1 MLIAESAL
9 QRTIKNVILK
19 KLRIHTHRATLA
31 LLLVAASTLVVN
43 PLPVYA
49 HSSVSG
55 TTPTDGEVIVSS
67 PTEFIM
73 TFNEKV
79 TVPDGFFRIVDA
91 LGDVRPLNGVSIAP
105 KENGTVARVQ
115 LPANLTGWN
124 ALGWKA
130 ISSDGHEI
138 EGTVTFTIGV
148 STALNNGANQSA
160 VEKLNADPLSNWRRT
175 ATALRSISY
184 LATLIAV
191 GGLGFLWVIRR
202 TQRQW
207 AKRPEEDELKSDQ
220 DWFSDLGKPATR
232 LVSWA
237 AVIGAMSAPLAL
249 ALNTYL
255 LNGGSFDGIGTAFS
269 IQVGTPV
276 GLAQLIRVSAFFAF
290 CTAALLIVDKSTKK
304 FGVVIGVV
312 AATALVVSYALSGHA
327 TIVKYDN
334 IAAVA
339 LVVHLAAASLWAGG
353 LPALALTLRKIN
365 GNPTAAGAV
374 TDAFSRL
381 ATISVIILFPAAI
394 ALSITMFTTL
404 SEVLETAYGLRLL
417 GKFAVVVVIAAV
429 GAYNHFVI
437 IPKIREGRE
446 ENIIASL
453 KRTTGVEVLGVLAIV
468 TATTLLTGQ
477 GAPAAGG
484 SHVTHL
490 GGASSQAQI
499 DPTTS
504 DVIENS
510 RPVVARGVFG
520 DGEIELSITPARAS
534 IENTVKIAFINQ
546 DGSSLQVNG
555 PVKVKIFL
563 PGSDLVPIEREA
575 VRFEAGWQLKT
586 SDFGFSGAWRVQ
598 VTASLSALN
607 TPTGEATVAI
617 RPAS

>member
-1 MLIAESAL
+1 MIL
-9 QRTIKNVILK
+9 TKLK
-19 KLRIHTHRATLA
+19 KRPVRAILA
-31 LLLVAASTLVVN
+31 LFLAATFAVVGNTL
-43 PLPVYA
+43 PASA

-55 TTPTDGEVIVSS
+55 TTPADGDVIASS

-91 LGDVRPLNGVSIAP
+91 SGDVRPLNGVSVTP
-105 KENGTVARVQ
+105 KDNGTVASVA
-115 LPANLTGWN
+115 LPTDLAGWN

-138 EGTVTFTIGV
+138 EGTVTFTVGENATI
-148 STALNNGANQSA
+148 NNDANQSA
-160 VEKLNADPLSNWRRT
+160 VEKLNADPLGNWRKI

-202 TQRQW
+202 TTRRW
-207 AKRPEEDELKSDQ
+207 VIRSEEDGREKDQ
-220 DWFSDLGKPATR
+220 EWLSDLGKPTTR

-237 AVIGAMSAPLAL
+237 AVIGALTSPLAL

-304 FGVVIGVV
+304 FGVVIGAV
-312 AATALVVSYALSGHA
+312 AAVALVISYALSGHA
-327 TIVKYDN
+327 TIVKYDS
-334 IAAVA
+334 IAAIA
-339 LVVHLAAASLWAGG
+339 LVVHLGAASLWAGG
-353 LPALALTLRKIN
+353 LPALALTLRKIK
-365 GNPTAAGAV
+365 GNATAAGAV
-374 TDAFSRL
+374 TEAFSRL
-381 ATISVIILFPAAI
+381 ATISVLILFPAAI

-404 SEVLETAYGLRLL
+404 AEVFETAYGLRLL
-417 GKFAVVVVIAAV
+417 GKFAVVVAIAAI
-429 GAYNHFVI
+429 GAYNHFVV
-437 IPKIREGRE
+437 IPKIRDGKA
-446 ENIIASL
+446 ENVITSL
-453 KRTTGVEVLGVLAIV
+453 KRTTGIEVLGVLAIV
-468 TATTLLTGQ
+468 VATTLLTGQ

-484 SHVTHL
+484 SHVAHL

-510 RPVVARGVFG
+510 RPVVARGVFSN
-520 DGEIELSITPARAS
+520 GEMQLTVTPARAS
-534 IENTVKIAFINQ
+534 IENTVDIEFIDQ
-546 DGSSLQVNG
+546 DGSSLVVNG
-555 PVKVKIFL
+555 PVKVRIFL

-575 VRFEAGWQLKT
+575 VRTEGRWQLKT
-586 SDFGFSGAWRVQ
+586 SDFGFAGAWRVQ

>member
-1 MLIAESAL
+1 M
-9 QRTIKNVILK
+9 ILT
-19 KLRIHTHRATLA
+19 KLKDRPVRAILVLFLA
-31 LLLVAASTLVVN
+31 ATFAAIGS
-43 PLPVYA
+43 PLPAYA

-55 TTPTDGEVIVSS
+55 TTPADGDVVANS

-91 LGDVRPLNGVSIAP
+91 SGDVRPLNGVSVTP
-105 KENGTVARVQ
+105 KENGTVARVV
-115 LPANLTGWN
+115 LPAELDGWN

-138 EGTVTFTIGV
+138 EGTVTFTVGENAAI
-148 STALNNGANQSA
+148 NNDANQSA
-160 VEKLNADPLSNWRRT
+160 VEKLNADPLGNWRKI

-184 LATLIAV
+184 LSTLIAV
-191 GGLGFLWVIRR
+191 GGLGFFWVIRR
-202 TQRQW
+202 TTRRWEGKSEVGQ
-207 AKRPEEDELKSDQ
+207 ESDQ
-220 DWFSDLGKPATR
+220 EWFSDLGKPTTR

-237 AVIGAMSAPLAL
+237 AVIGALTSPLAL
-249 ALNTYL
+249 ALNTFL

-304 FGVVIGVV
+304 FGVVIG
-312 AATALVVSYALSGHA
+312 AAAAAALVVSYALSGHA

-334 IAAVA
+334 IAAIA

-353 LPALALTLRKIN
+353 LPALALTLRKIK
-365 GNPTAAGAV
+365 GNPTAVGAV

-381 ATISVIILFPAAI
+381 ATISVLILFPAAI

-404 SEVLETAYGLRLL
+404 AEVFESAYGLRLL
-417 GKFAVVVVIAAV
+417 AKFAVVVAIAAV
-429 GAYNHFVI
+429 GAYNHFVV
-437 IPKIREGRE
+437 IPKIREGRAE
-446 ENIIASL
+446 DIITSL

-468 TATTLLTGQ
+468 AATTLLTGQ

-484 SHVTHL
+484 SHVAHL

-510 RPVVARGVFG
+510 RPVVARGVFS
-520 DGEIELSITPARAS
+520 DGEVQLTITPARAS
-534 IENTVKIAFINQ
+534 IENTVDIGFISQN
-546 DGSSLQVNG
+546 GSSLSVTG
-555 PVKVKIFL
+555 PVRVKIFL

-575 VRFEAGWQLKT
+575 VRTESGWQLKT
-586 SDFGFSGAWRVQ
+586 SDFGFAGAWRVQ

>member
-1 MLIAESAL
+1 M
-9 QRTIKNVILK
+9 ILT
-19 KLRIHTHRATLA
+19 KLKERPVRAILA
-31 LLLVAASTLVVN
+31 LFLAATFAAVGS
-43 PLPVYA
+43 PLPAYA

-55 TTPTDGEVIVSS
+55 TTPADGDVIATS
-67 PTEFIM
+67 PIEFIM

-91 LGDVRPLNGVSIAP
+91 SGDVRPLNGVSVTP
-105 KENGTVARVQ
+105 KENGTVARVA
-115 LPANLTGWN
+115 LPADLDGWN

-138 EGTVTFTIGV
+138 EGTVTFTVGV
-148 STALNNGANQSA
+148 NEAINIDANQSA
-160 VEKLNADPLSNWRRT
+160 VEKLNVDPLGKWRKI

-202 TQRQW
+202 TTRRWVGKSEVGQ
-207 AKRPEEDELKSDQ
+207 ESDQ
-220 DWFSDLGKPATR
+220 EWFSDLGKPTTR

-237 AVIGAMSAPLAL
+237 AVVGALTSPLAL
-249 ALNTYL
+249 ALNTFL
-255 LNGGSFDGIGTAFS
+255 LNGGTYDGIGTAFS

-304 FGVVIGVV
+304 FGIVIG
-312 AATALVVSYALSGHA
+312 AAAAAALVVSYALSGHA

-334 IAAVA
+334 IAAIA
-339 LVVHLAAASLWAGG
+339 LVVHLGAASLWAGG
-353 LPALALTLRKIN
+353 LPALALTLRKIK
-365 GNPTAAGAV
+365 GNPTAVGAV

-381 ATISVIILFPAAI
+381 ATISVLILFPAAI

-404 SEVLETAYGLRLL
+404 AEVFESAYGLRLL
-417 GKFAVVVVIAAV
+417 AKFAVVVAIAAV
-429 GAYNHFVI
+429 GAYNHFVV
-437 IPKIREGRE
+437 IPKIREGRAE
-446 ENIIASL
+446 DIIISL

-468 TATTLLTGQ
+468 AATTLLTGQ

-490 GGASSQAQI
+490 GGASSQAEI

-510 RPVVARGVFG
+510 RPIVARGVFS
-520 DGEIELSITPARAS
+520 DGEVQLTITPARAS
-534 IENTVKIAFINQ
+534 IENIVEIGFISP
-546 DGSSLQVNG
+546 DGSSLSVAG
-555 PVKVKIFL
+555 PVQVKIFL

-575 VRFEAGWQLKT
+575 VRTENGWQLKT
-586 SDFGFSGAWRVQ
+586 SDFGFAGAWRVQ